1 MTVISNN
8 RYEDIYHIII
18 IILNNIDK
26 LSRRNKIFLCWKLT
40 YSGCHADKT
49 AVYKKDKQIFAFVVI
64 DQI

>member
-18 IILNNIDK
+18 LNNIDK
-26 LSRRNKIFLCWKLT
+26 LSRSWKSSGLIIFKL

-49 AVYKKDKQIFAFVVI
+49 AVYKKDKQVFAFVVI
-64 DQI
+64 DQM

>member
-1 MTVISNN
+1 MTVISN
-8 RYEDIYHIII
+8 EDIYHIII

-26 LSRRNKIFLCWKLT
+26 LSSRNKIFFLCWKLT

-49 AVYKKDKQIFAFVVI
+49 AVYKKDKQVFAFVVI